1 MANEQQSEF
10 WSGSGGDYWVA
21 NQQQMDTML
30 QPLGDEALKRLNL
43 AACTHLLDIGCGT
56 GTTTLQI
63 AAQLPDGARV
73 TGADISVPMT
83 EYARQRLQAEGLANA
98 DFVTCDLQTHGL
110 EAGRYDAAFSRFGV
124 MFFDAPV
131 TGFANIRA
139 GLKAGAPLAFVC
151 WQVPAENLWHSVALQ
166 AAREFIDM
174 PPPPDPRAPGP
185 FAFAEPDYVTSIL
198 QEAGFSEVKLEPHR
212 QELQLFT
219 GQQVREAAENFARIN
234 PIISAF
240 VKEAGDAGAEPLFAK
255 LAAALEPFH
264 KNQALHFPSATWM
277 VSARA

>member
-1 MANEQQSEF
+1 MRP
-10 WSGSGGDYWVA
+10 W
-21 NQQQMDTML
+21 
-30 QPLGDEALKRLNL
+30 PL
-43 AACTHLLDIGCGT
+43 
-56 GTTTLQI
+56 
-63 AAQLPDGARV
+63 
-73 TGADISVPMT
+73 S
-83 EYARQRLQAEGLANA
+83 
-98 DFVTCDLQTHGL
+98 
-110 EAGRYDAAFSRFGV
+110 AGRFRLKIFGTV
-124 MFFDAPV
+124 WLCRRRV
-131 TGFANIRA
+131 
-139 GLKAGAPLAFVC
+139 
-151 WQVPAENLWHSVALQ
+151 NLSICRRRQ
-166 AAREFIDM
+166 T
-174 PPPPDPRAPGP
+174 RAPGP

-212 QELQLFT
+212 QELQLFS